1 MASLRMPINSVL
13 NVGMPAFAPDQ
24 FDETPDVKSAVEL
37 FINGINN
44 FQALLEQYGGMT
56 QKDVTQWPFLKPADT
71 LLAHQLRRFYV
82 NNTTIKCTQAL
93 VFGDLVNIWN
103 NAGVSSVQK
112 AFALA
117 GNVKRAFGICST
129 AAGIAIG
136 GTGEII
142 LLESLVTIN
151 GVLPGDILFLSKVAQ
166 GGIVANVPP
175 ALVGDLEQ
183 TVGFGVDNN
192 LAYLHIMNGT
202 YIQH

>member
-1 MASLRMPINSVL
+1 MAQKPSLNSIL
-13 NVGMPAFAPDQ
+13 NLGIPAV
-24 FDETPDVKSAVEL
+24 TPDMFKDDPAAQKVAEL
-37 FINGINN
+37 VISVMQNL
-44 FQALLEQYGGMT
+44 QLLLEQYGGYT
-56 QKDVTQWPFLKPADT
+56 QKDITEWPFIKLTDT

-82 NNTTIKCTQAL
+82 NNKNIKCTQAL
-93 VFGDLVNIWN
+93 AFGDLVNIWN

-129 AAGIAIG
+129 VGGIAIG

-142 LLESLVTIN
+142 LLECLVNIA
-151 GVLPGDILFLSKVAQ
+151 GVFPGDILFLSKAAQ

-175 ALVGDLEQ
+175 VAVGDLEQ
-183 TVGFGVDNN
+183 TVGFGIDVGV
-192 LAYLHIMNGT
+192 AYLHMMNGT